1 VSRGLRTGT
10 ARRPVTALRNLGP
23 VSARR
28 LAAVGIATER
38 DLAAIG
44 AVEAYLRV
52 LDHHPHGTSLNRCGR
67 STARSTDL
75 DWRDS
80 RSTTGARLRSQVQ
93 RHDDGD
99 GY

>member
-1 VSRGLRTGT
+1 MAAPAG
-10 ARRPVTALRNLGP
+10 RPVAALRNLGP

-52 LDHHPHGTSLNRCGR
+52 LDHHPHGTSLNLLWALHG
-67 STARSTDL
+67 ALHDV
-75 DWRDS
+75 DWRDIPADD
-80 RSTTGARLRSQVQ
+80 RARLRSQVE

-99 GY
+99 GR